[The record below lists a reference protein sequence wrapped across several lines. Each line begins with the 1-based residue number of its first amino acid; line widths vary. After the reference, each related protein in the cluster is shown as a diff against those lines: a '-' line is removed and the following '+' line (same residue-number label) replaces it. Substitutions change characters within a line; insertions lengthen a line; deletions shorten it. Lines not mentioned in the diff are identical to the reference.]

1 MLDSPR
7 CSEPTPSR
15 PARAPRAAL
24 YARVSTLRH
33 GQDVGLQLDELRQ
46 VAQQRGYGIA
56 AEYIDEGVSGTKE
69 SRPAL
74 NRLMADVQAGRVD
87 ILLVWKLDRLGRS
100 LQHVLTVL
108 ATLNSAG
115 VGFASLHDPGI
126 DTTSPTGRLLLQI
139 LASFAQFERDL
150 IQERV
155 RAGVRRA
162 QLAGKHCGRPKV
174 ELDLRPALALLNEG
188 RDLKDTARI
197 LNLSR
202 TTLRRRL
209 TEAGHWPPPAPQAHP
224 EEIHV

>member
-1 MLDSPR
+1 MAASN
-7 CSEPTPSR
+7 

-46 VAQQRGYGIA
+46 VAQQRGYA
-56 AEYIDEGVSGTKE
+56 VSAEYIDEGVSGSKA

-74 NRLMADVQAGRVD
+74 NRLMADVQAGRID
-87 ILLVWKLDRLGRS
+87 LLLVWKLDRLGRS

-108 ATLNSAG
+108 DTLASAG

-126 DTTSPTGRLLLQI
+126 DTTSPTGRLLLQL
-139 LASFAQFERDL
+139 LACFAEFEKAI

-162 QLAGKHCGRPKV
+162 QAAGKHCGRPRV
-174 ELDLRPALALLNEG
+174 DLDLRPALALLNEG

-202 TTLRRRL
+202 STLRRRL
-209 TEAGHWPPPAPQAHP
+209 TEAGHWPPPTPPAHP
-224 EEIHV
+224 EEAHV

>member
-1 MLDSPR
+1 MASSNL
-7 CSEPTPSR
+7 
-15 PARAPRAAL
+15 ARGPRAAL
-24 YARVSTLRH
+24 YARVSTLKH

-46 VAQQRGYGIA
+46 VAQQRGYAVAG
-56 AEYIDEGVSGTKE
+56 EYVDEGVSGSQT

-100 LQHVLTVL
+100 LQHVLAVL
-108 ATLNSAG
+108 DTLASAG

-126 DTTSPTGRLLLQI
+126 DTTSPTGRLLLQL
-139 LASFAQFERDL
+139 LACFAEFERSI

-162 QLAGKHCGRPKV
+162 QLAGKHCGRPRV

-197 LNLSR
+197 LKLSR
-202 TTLRRRL
+202 STLRRRL
-209 TEAGHWPPPAPQAHP
+209 TEAGHWPPPAPPTQP
-224 EEIHV
+224 EDTHV